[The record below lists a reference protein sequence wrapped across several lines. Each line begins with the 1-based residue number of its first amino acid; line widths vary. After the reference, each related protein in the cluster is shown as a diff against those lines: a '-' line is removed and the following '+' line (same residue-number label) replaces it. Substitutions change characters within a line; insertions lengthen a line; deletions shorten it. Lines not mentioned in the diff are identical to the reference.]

1 MLCHCMACFWIF
13 TSELSIDPVVDADG
27 ALVVPEDGEVQ
38 TNWILSN
45 GFEDQEIAELYTTAF
60 YFTVTTI
67 TTVGYGDISGTNTT
81 ERVICIFLMII
92 GVLFF
97 SFSSG
102 SLTQIISNY
111 EKVNLKLQEKQEVLN
126 KIYKEYSIP
135 SQLYYEILTAIKFDT
150 SKDL

>member
-1 MLCHCMACFWIF
+1 MACFWIF
-13 TSELSIDPVVDADG
+13 TSELSIDQIMDEEGNVVT
-27 ALVVPEDGEVQ
+27 PEDEGVKQ

-102 SLTQIISNY
+102 SLT
-111 EKVNLKLQEKQEVLN
+111 
-126 KIYKEYSIP
+126 
-135 SQLYYEILTAIKFDT
+135 
-150 SKDL
+150 

>member
-1 MLCHCMACFWIF
+1 MACFWIF
-13 TSELSIDPVVDADG
+13 TSELSIDTVFDEDGNEVTPADG
-27 ALVVPEDGEVQ
+27 EAQ

-45 GFEDQEIAELYTTAF
+45 GFENQEIAELYTTAF

-111 EKVNLKLQEKQEVLN
+111 EKVNLKLLEK
-126 KIYKEYSIP
+126 
-135 SQLYYEILTAIKFDT
+135 
-150 SKDL
+150 

>member
-1 MLCHCMACFWIF
+1 MACFWIF
-13 TSELSIDPVVDADG
+13 TSELSIDSVVDENGNFVTPD
-27 ALVVPEDGEVQ
+27 ETQ
-38 TNWILSN
+38 TNWIYTN
-45 GFEDQEIAELYTTAF
+45 GFENQEIAELYTTAF

-81 ERVICIFLMII
+81 ERVICILLMII

-111 EKVNLKLQEKQEVLN
+111 EKVNLKLLEK
-126 KIYKEYSIP
+126 
-135 SQLYYEILTAIKFDT
+135 
-150 SKDL
+150 

>member
-1 MLCHCMACFWIF
+1 MACFWIF
-13 TSELSIDPVVDADG
+13 TSELSIDQIMDEEGNVVTS
-27 ALVVPEDGEVQ
+27 EDEGMKQ

-111 EKVNLKLQEKQEVLN
+111 EKVNLKLLEKQEVLN

-135 SQLYYEILTAIKFDT
+135 SELYYEILTAIKFDT
-150 SKDL
+150 SRDL